1 MNAATAGLYVY
12 MHFGLSLIWF
22 VGSKVLILCDS
33 CIPENGVSGIMDWSA
48 RQEKHVF
55 MSENVSA
62 LLGLI
67 SAGLE
72 AL

>member
-1 MNAATAGLYVY
+1 M
-12 MHFGLSLIWF
+12 
-22 VGSKVLILCDS
+22 LILCDS